1 MTRFFH
7 TISKRFLPGIQ
18 DMTLLRMRWFG
29 SGLLILSHFLILYV
43 SVPIGVAVMLFSDFI
58 CLPYAIRK
66 GYWDIC
72 SVIAVYSV
80 INIIRLLTL

>member
-1 MTRFFH
+1 MESENNITD
-7 TISKRFLPGIQ
+7 T
-18 DMTLLRMRWFG
+18 
-29 SGLLILSHFLILYV
+29 
-43 SVPIGVAVMLFSDFI
+43 I

-72 SVIAVYSV
+72 SVISVYSV